1 LPTGFAEGSLHQT
14 QNVSVNAFG
23 AGPKRPPEGT
33 PLTLSELVLEL
44 QDLSQTER
52 LAKLIAEAVEGGQFL
67 ALSGDLGAGKTTFT
81 RSVTEALNCEKLATS
96 PTFSVLQHYEGGRLR
111 VFHAD
116 LYRLGS
122 DLEVYDLGW
131 EEFMDEYFEGLM
143 VVEWADKFP
152 QVLPEDRLMVDCS
165 YADDL
170 DQRIFRLSAH
180 GTRSLRLLGTI
191 RQQWLT

>member
-1 LPTGFAEGSLHQT
+1 MHLAPGQRDLRK
-14 QNVSVNAFG
+14 
-23 AGPKRPPEGT
+23 GPPI
-33 PLTLSELVLEL
+33 TLSELVLEL
-44 QDLSQTER
+44 QTLSQTDR
-52 LAKLIAEAVEGGQFL
+52 LARLIAEEAEGGQFL

-81 RSVTEALNCEKLATS
+81 RAVTEALKCSKLATS

-131 EEFMDEYFEGLM
+131 DEFLQEYSEGLM

-152 QVLPEDRLMVDCS
+152 DVLPQDRLMLNCS
-165 YADDL
+165 HADDL
-170 DQRIFRLSAH
+170 DQRIFRLSAL
-180 GTRSLRLLGTI
+180 GTRSLRLLEKVE
-191 RQQWLT
+191 RQWLT